1 MKKTLTTIITLILL
15 ATIIVSFAYL
25 NGKSFLQNEEVAVV
39 SESTFV
45 DEYDKTKTEF
55 FCNGTKRLTQN
66 EEDAQFV
73 NYSKGYSF
81 NVPKD
86 VKFDFSLSPLFVDI
100 YNEDFTMRVSRE
112 WSPYDDV
119 EEYIDHYLNRFLK
132 NVDWR
137 IENDVTFKYGKYE
150 FAPNAPSYIVERDD
164 FLIKNM
170 QNDNFEKYSFVIFRN
185 DDKPFFCITTKYH
198 DEQSVYADTIINN
211 MINTFTTLPVSG
223 KDEFELS
230 YSPVIPENW
239 TNETKE
245 LYAKLTNKDTDLM
258 WGIFTKDI
266 YGEGINT
273 TIPKYEKEL
282 EYNFPVVLAY
292 MHTNHEF
299 PLDFMNQTW
308 NDGKI
313 VELTY
318 QMTTTNNEK
327 LMGYTPNIDIYRG
340 TMDQEIRE
348 LARQAKAFGHPF
360 LFRINNEMNSDWT
373 SYGGVVNLRDP
384 ELFIS
389 NWRRFYD
396 IFQEEGANN
405 VIWVFNPNDR
415 NYPPC
420 DWNNS
425 LAYYPGN
432 EYVQMIGITGYNTG
446 TYYAEEMGETW
457 REFEDIYDAIYEEY
471 GEIFKDFPW
480 MITEFSSSSI
490 GGDKVKWINSMFD
503 CINKYENLKIAV
515 WFDYA
520 DFDYR
525 EEKNTVVSRPYFLA
539 ETPETM
545 QAFKNG
551 IHKEKEEN

>member
-1 MKKTLTTIITLILL
+1 MKKLVAIIMVICLL
-15 ATIIVSFAYL
+15 GGLGYVFISKHSDT
-25 NGKSFLQNEEVAVV
+25 NTEVAQNVV
-39 SESTFV
+39 FKEDVF
-45 DEYDKTKTEF
+45 DAQKTEF
-55 FCNGTKRLTQN
+55 FCDGTKRLTQYD
-66 EEDAQFV
+66 EYAEFV

-81 NVPKD
+81 NVPKN
-86 VKFDFSLSPLFVDI
+86 VEFDFSLSPLFVDI
-100 YNEDFTMRVSRE
+100 YNDDFTLRVSRE

-119 EEYIDHYLNRFLK
+119 EEYINHYLDRFIE
-132 NVDWR
+132 NSDWR
-137 IENDVTFKYGKYE
+137 RTNQVKFVYGRTELSESAPTYIIDRNDYLIENMQSNEYDMYTFI
-150 FAPNAPSYIVERDD
+150 IV
-164 FLIKNM
+164 
-170 QNDNFEKYSFVIFRN
+170 RN
-185 DDKPFFCITTKYH
+185 EDKPFFCLTMKY
-198 DEQSVYADTIINN
+198 DSENYETLKDTILSITDSF
-211 MINTFTTLPVSG
+211 MLV
-223 KDEFELS
+223 ELKGEDS
-230 YSPVIPENW
+230 YEVDYHPVIPENW
-239 TNETKE
+239 SQETQE

-258 WGIFTKDI
+258 WGIFTKNI
-266 YGEGINT
+266 YEEGINESV
-273 TIPKYEKEL
+273 PKLEKDL
-282 EYNFPVVLAY
+282 EYEFPVILSY
-292 MHTNHEF
+292 IHFNHEF
-299 PLDFMNQTW
+299 PLEFMQKNW
-308 NDGKI
+308 EDGKI

-318 QMTTTNNEK
+318 QMTSSNNED

-340 TMDQEIRE
+340 VKDEEIRE
-348 LARQAKAFGHPF
+348 LAKKAKEFGHPF

-389 NWRRFYD
+389 NWRRFYN
-396 IFQEEGANN
+396 IFQEEGVNN

-457 REFEDIYDAIYEEY
+457 REFEDIYDAIYEDFTPFF
-471 GEIFKDFPW
+471 GDFPW

-503 CINKYENLKIAV
+503 CIDKYENLKIAV

-539 ETPETM
+539 ETPETLN
-545 QAFKNG
+545 AFKNG
-551 IHKEKEEN
+551 LKNYK